1 MEFLVRLCSSFII
14 HFIFY
19 NYFHDKYKTKI
30 SVVKQCVLIFILV
43 NISSFI
49 NLLGIPQLNFLI
61 MATSYLIVGCIMFEF
76 HALKDYASDLTFFI
90 LMVLLE
96 TSCFYT
102 ANIILGGIDIDNNI
116 YITLISTLILFFL
129 SSILKGR
136 FNALSFKSMSIYGVI
151 IFISTTFFNIFLL
164 CIFAVAHNKS
174 DSLIY
179 RNIIIFVSVGTVM
192 INIVIIS
199 CFQIINKSNQTK
211 SELMCEK
218 HQYERLLQHY
228 ADIKKNIDNTQGL
241 IHDFRNHFQTVTL
254 AYEQGENELAKKT
267 IDNYLNEIDKSKI
280 IYNTNNVILDMIL
293 YEKHNE
299 AAKYG
304 IKFIFKMKDMDLNFI
319 DDFELITLFGN
330 LLDNCIEANYEVS
343 NLEKFISILVFEVD
357 GMIIIKIENS
367 CNNKIDIVNNE
378 IKTTKKS
385 SDHKRG
391 QGVRNIK
398 KVVDK
403 LEGNFD
409 IYINDEVCTT
419 IISIPLIAN

>member
-30 SVVKQCVLIFILV
+30 SVVKQCVLIIILV

-61 MATSYLIVGCIMFEF
+61 MSLCYIFMGYSIFEYHTF
-76 HALKDYASDLTFFI
+76 KEVISDLAFFI

-96 TSCFYT
+96 TLCFYI
-102 ANIILGGIDIDNNI
+102 ANILLGGIDINNNVH
-116 YITLISTLILFFL
+116 ITLISSLILFFL
-129 SSILKGR
+129 SSILKGKMNG
-136 FNALSFKSMSIYGVI
+136 FSLKNVSIYG
-151 IFISTTFFNIFLL
+151 FIVFFSTTFFNMFLL
-164 CIFAVAHNKS
+164 YIFAYAHNS
-174 DSLIY
+174 SESNIH
-179 RNIIIFVSVGTVM
+179 REIIIFASIGTVM

-218 HQYERLLQHY
+218 HQYDRLLQHY

-319 DDFELITLFGN
+319 DDFELITLVGN

-409 IYINDEVCTT
+409 IYIKEEVCTT
-419 IISIPLIAN
+419 IISIPVLVN